1 MRALPIHLKPALG
14 LVATLAALHAMTALA
29 APVNYEMNLR
39 TASGMGAEGGAGSVL
54 GMLFGGKGASV
65 TRTMDLRLANPADI
79 PDGYSA
85 THTVPEAMHIG
96 PALPLKG
103 ERRTTGEGGRS
114 EETQPDGRV
123 LIYWGCSVT
132 VLKGQPEIID
142 FKALGARVSPEVMA
156 LAQRGR
162 MAGGKGGAKDDAAR
176 TSLPPRTLGWP
187 WGDNGFRGIPGNAS
201 AVGEH
206 VIAASFMPQEIRF
219 TLDKEL
225 DFLEPINLKTT
236 ATNTRAAIPLA
247 WDALTRARGYDLS
260 AVGANDE
267 KELVLWL
274 VAKGKSPMLPGRQ
287 HECTIPAGIFAKS
300 QMTMVSAEAHGPAQT
315 FAFPPQ
321 KPGEKKPLVWTAR
334 VRVNA
339 FDNLLVGMQEA
350 AGDAAVESVAPAG
363 AGSLLKG
370 LFGH

>member
-1 MRALPIHLKPALG
+1 MGAGGGVGSALG
-14 LVATLAALHAMTALA
+14 L
-29 APVNYEMNLR
+29 
-39 TASGMGAEGGAGSVL
+39 
-54 GMLFGGKGASV
+54 LFGSKGASV
-65 TRTMDLRLANPADI
+65 TRSMDLRLINPTDI

-85 THTVPEAMHIG
+85 VHTAPEAMHIG

-103 ERRTTGEGGRS
+103 ERRASGEGSRS
-114 EETQPDGRV
+114 EETPPDGRV
-123 LIYWGCSVT
+123 LIYWGCSAT
-132 VLKGQPEIID
+132 VPKGQPEIID

-162 MAGGKGGAKDDAAR
+162 MAGGKGGTQDGATR
-176 TSLPPRTLGWP
+176 PGLPPRTLGWP
-187 WGDNGFRGIPGNAS
+187 WGDTDFKGIPEDAS

-206 VIAASFMPQEIRF
+206 VVKASFMPQEIRF

-225 DFLEPINLKTT
+225 DFLEPINLKT
-236 ATNTRAAIPLA
+236 AASNARVAIPLT
-247 WDALTRARGYDLS
+247 WDALSRARGYDLN
-260 AVGANDE
+260 AVGANGE
-267 KELVLWL
+267 KELVLWMA
-274 VAKGKSPMLPGRQ
+274 VKGKSPMLPGRQ
-287 HECTIPAGIFAKS
+287 HECTIPAGIFTKS
-300 QMTMVSAEAHGPAQT
+300 QMTMVSAEAHGPVQG

-339 FDNLLVGMQEA
+339 FDSLILGMQEAA